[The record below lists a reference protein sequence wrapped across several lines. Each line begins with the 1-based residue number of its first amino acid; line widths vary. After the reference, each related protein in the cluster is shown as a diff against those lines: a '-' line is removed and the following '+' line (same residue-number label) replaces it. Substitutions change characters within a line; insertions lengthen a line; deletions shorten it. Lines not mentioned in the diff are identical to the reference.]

1 MKLKYYL
8 PILAVTGLLT
18 ISCSSP
24 VHVQKDDSVNLSDY
38 KTYMWV
44 DTRASETDNSA
55 RAAAYADIAV
65 RNSVNAELR
74 KKGWQE
80 VTESP
85 DVLLSYDVLV
95 ERSVEQKSDPVYT
108 QPFSRMYYNPYT
120 KRWSTIHYPSQFLGY
135 QNYEVPVK
143 EGTIRAD
150 GNFCP
155 SPTTITCSITSDSFS
170 LFSIT
175 CGDMYLPPEVLNISF
190 LRSVILR

>member
-1 MKLKYYL
+1 MKLWYYSA
-8 PILAVTGLLT
+8 ILAVTGLLT

-95 ERSVEQKSDPVYT
+95 ERSVEQKSDPVYS

-143 EGTIRAD
+143 EGTI
-150 GNFCP
+150 
-155 SPTTITCSITSDSFS
+155 TI
-170 LFSIT
+170 
-175 CGDMYLPPEVLNISF
+175 
-190 LRSVILR
+190 SVIDADTDKAVWQGWTTENMNYTRFTEDEISRGIRNIFSKFM